1 MLVTAVVENLLVRD
15 KDTLLALVQVSIT
28 LWSDVDVTMKIVR
41 TVVLWGIIPL
51 YLIPTL
57 LFVCYGLVQSF
68 APL

>member
-28 LWSDVDVTMKIVR
+28 LWSDVDVKIVR